1 MVCAKCNTPRSFA
14 HKRRKRRFGGSGGAP
29 NNRSAFR
36 RRRHRKGRSGTSGIV
51 RGTGSFLAWGITL
64 SVILT
69 ILIAASF
76 MVVGWVQSGGMDDAA
91 DTVSDTVLRPAASPT
106 GMDDAADTVSD
117 MPQRK
122 VIRPGSVNQD
132 TVSISDG
139 HGGTLTK
146 RILLHDTPE
155 METSHRD
162 GEIISYDFSFGG
174 WYASRETWLSGTSM
188 SESPPIRRAEQENN
202 FLNIPLEDLYR
213 AALKE
218 INEDR
223 RKHGVGPVLL
233 SDNMAAQA
241 HAQSN
246 HEYSKMSHWMF
257 NGEKPYMTYSMM
269 GGVGYARQ
277 NIASQ
282 AYDDPRECHSVM
294 VLCTTIEPASTMKKL
309 HRGMVYDDAHANWGH
324 RDNILDPHHTHVS
337 IGIVSSEYALYFVQ
351 HFEGHHI
358 EYLDDTGQQNPID
371 MIGGKFVIKGEIPEK
386 HEMSSI
392 AILGEP
398 LPSKTAYYRDGDLP
412 SYSYGDV
419 AAVVAKPLLRGQYDD
434 VEGYDTVMADR
445 WDVSRDGIHIEFG
458 PISAMAGDG
467 AYTIMLWLKDGA
479 TGEEFVGAERTFY
492 LAD

>member
-1 MVCAKCNTPRSFA
+1 MVCAKCNTLRSFA
-14 HKRRKRRFGGSGGAP
+14 HKRHRRRFGGGGGVP

-36 RRRHRKGRSGTSGIV
+36 RRRHRKGRNGAFGV
-51 RGTGSFLAWGITL
+51 MRGVSSFLAWSVIL

-69 ILIAASF
+69 ALIVASF
-76 MVVGWVQSGGMDDAA
+76 VIVGWVQSGGIDDAA
-91 DTVSDTVLRPAASPT
+91 NTVSDTVLRTAADPT
-106 GMDDAADTVSD
+106 EISDAANTVSD
-117 MPQRK
+117 TVLRT
-122 VIRPGSVNQD
+122 VTRPGSVNQG

-155 METSHRD
+155 TETSHRD
-162 GEIISYDFSFGG
+162 GEIISYDFSFDG
-174 WYASRETWLSGTSM
+174 WYASREAWLSDTNV
-188 SESPPIRRAEQENN
+188 SESPPPRHTEKENN
-202 FLNIPLEDLYR
+202 FLNIPLEDLYHV
-213 AALKE
+213 ALKE

-233 SDNMAAQA
+233 SDNIAAQA

-246 HEYSKMSHWMF
+246 YEYSKMSHWMF

-269 GGVGYARQ
+269 DGVGYARQ

-282 AYDDPRECHSVM
+282 AYDDPRQCHSVM
-294 VLCTTIEPASTMKKL
+294 VLCTTIEPVSTMKKL

-324 RDNILDPHHTHVS
+324 RDNILNPHHTHVS

-358 EYLDDTGQQNPID
+358 EYLDDTGRQNPID

-419 AAVVAKPLLRGQYDD
+419 AAVVAKPLLRGQYND
-434 VEGYDTVMADR
+434 VEEYDTVMADK
-445 WDVSRDGIHIEFG
+445 WDVSRDGIHIEFD
-458 PISAMAGDG
+458 PMPAMAGDG

-492 LAD
+492 MVN